1 MPAARLPTNPPP
13 HPSVAT
19 APPSSLAAAAAA
31 LLRHA
36 AAAAA
41 GGGGGSGALAPK
53 LALVLRADL
62 VAGRGKL
69 AAMAAHA
76 AVDAYRAA
84 AADSRAPARRL
95 LRAWEAAGQPK
106 IVLRCGP
113 GGGGGGGSGGPA
125 GDGDG
130 EAQLL
135 ALLHAARSAGAMS
148 GGADGDSGD
157 GDVGAASAS
166 GGGGGGCGGGSGGGG
181 GGGGGGGVPLIA
193 RLVRDAGLTQVP
205 AGSAMALAV
214 FGRSRDVD
222 AITGHL
228 KLL

>member
-1 MPAARLPTNPPP
+1 MVRRRGPQPGTHHQRVCVLERHLRRADAEQLRQGGGKQQ
-13 HPSVAT
+13 AD
-19 APPSSLAAAAAA
+19 
-31 LLRHA
+31 LLRTP
-36 AAAAA
+36 
-41 GGGGGSGALAPK
+41 GEEGK
-53 LALVLRADL
+53 
-62 VAGRGKL
+62 AGRL
-69 AAMAAHA
+69 SP
-76 AVDAYRAA
+76 RA
-84 AADSRAPARRL
+84 ARRL